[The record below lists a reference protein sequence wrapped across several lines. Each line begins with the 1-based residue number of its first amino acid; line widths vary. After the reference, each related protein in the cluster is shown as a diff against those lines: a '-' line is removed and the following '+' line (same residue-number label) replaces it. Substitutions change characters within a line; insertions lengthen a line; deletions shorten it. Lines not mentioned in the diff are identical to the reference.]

1 MEDDMEGVRGVVR
14 GVVTLGELTQR
25 TGLDVLEHL
34 AREMAVPVVDGM
46 QAQGDLLVVP
56 MGMLRHVRPRED
68 GHGRDGYGR
77 VVWRDV
83 PAEGIELLR
92 SSAGGN
98 PHTLVADPGQCR
110 WVQDV
115 SDPTGLAI
123 GMLEASA
130 IAYLIHPEHG
140 ATGIAP
146 GRYVVRRQ
154 RERALGAAPGPL
166 RSRLFRGAGN
176 QFVCD

>member
-1 MEDDMEGVRGVVR
+1 MTVHEVHDDKAEVMH
-14 GVVTLGELTQR
+14 VVTLGELTER

-46 QAQGDLLVVP
+46 QAQGDLLLVP
-56 MGMLRHVRPRED
+56 MGMLGHVGLGRGWSPDPR
-68 GHGRDGYGR
+68 
-77 VVWRDV
+77 WQDV
-83 PAEGIELLR
+83 PPEGIELLR
-92 SSAGGN
+92 STAGGN
-98 PHTLVADPGQCR
+98 PHTLVADPQRCR
-110 WVQDV
+110 WTDEVT
-115 SDPTGLAI
+115 DPTGLAL
-123 GMLEASA
+123 GALEATA
-130 IAYLIHPEHG
+130 VAYLIHPEHG

-166 RSRLFRGAGN
+166 RSQLFRGAGN